1 MTPRP
6 WRAAAYVP
14 LGASRY
20 YVGSASAKTR
30 AGLDRFVDSNRSEGN
45 VVDVWEV
52 QPIREVA
59 QLTQVGDGA
68 SGYGAGL

>member
-1 MTPRP
+1 VSARP

-14 LGASRY
+14 LGSSRY
-20 YVGSASAKTR
+20 YTGSASAKTR
-30 AGLDRFVDSNRSEGN
+30 AGLDRFVESRRSEGL

-59 QLTQVGDGA
+59 QLTQVA
-68 SGYGAGL
+68 SSGPG